1 MEISKS
7 HGLTEKALH
16 FRQLKQ
22 GLISSN
28 IANIDTP
35 FYKPKDINFGQMIE
49 TQKREAFNDRDL
61 TKLSLATS
69 SPSHCEFPKDRAL
82 DTKAQ
87 LFFRDGHLA
96 KNDGNSVDLD
106 TETTE
111 LSKNASYFKAL
122 IALMRKQ
129 ESMFKYAIESSSKIS

>member
-7 HGLTEKALH
+7 HGLTETALH

-35 FYKPKDINFGQMIE
+35 FYKARDINFGQIIE
-49 TQKREAFNDRDL
+49 AEKVKVFNEKDKNKL
-61 TKLSLATS
+61 TLTTTS
-69 SPSHCEFPKDRAL
+69 SKHYEFAKDSQL
-82 DTKAQ
+82 DSKAQ
-87 LFFRDGHLA
+87 LFFRDGHLS

-122 IALMRKQ
+122 IALMKKQ
-129 ESMFKYAIESSSKIS
+129 ESMFKYAIESSSKLS